1 MKKSFLCY
9 SLFSFLFFITLQ
21 SCSTKGCTD
30 ATADNFDPDATESSD
45 NCIPARDKFISSYSL
60 QEQCGSNQFTYDI
73 TIIAGISGKLNVVI
87 NNLGD
92 FNIPVNAN
100 VNGSLIQ
107 IIEGTYGNKTIS
119 GQGEISGNVLVMGY
133 VVTDEGSGNSV
144 SCSFTATKTQ

>member
-1 MKKSFLCY
+1 MKKLIRS
-9 SLFSFLFFITLQ
+9 SLYFFLFFITLQ

-45 NCIPARDKFISSYSL
+45 NCIPARDKFLASYSV

-73 TIIAGISGKLNVVI
+73 TIIAASSGKLNVVI
-87 NNLGD
+87 SNLGD

-107 IIEGTYGNKTIS
+107 IIEGTYGNKIIS
-119 GQGEISGNVLVMGY
+119 GQGEISGNILVMGY
-133 VVTDEGSGNSV
+133 VATDEGSSNSV
-144 SCSFTATKTQ
+144 SCSFTATKIQ